1 MTVKISYARQEVY
14 VGVGLQF
21 NAFLTPLLMELVT
34 FLHRQIYPIEISPA
48 TH

>member
-1 MTVKISYARQEVY
+1 MTVKFSYARQEVY
-14 VGVGLQF
+14 VGVELQF

-34 FLHRQIYPIEISPA
+34 FLPRQICTVEIAPV